1 MWPGF
6 YPPIGPPTPEAR
18 GPRCQTLPSMTAIG
32 GHSSDVRAL
41 DDRSQGI
48 TRSVTSTNSASTH
61 PAATNSSTMATA

>member
-1 MWPGF
+1 MARLLSSNRSSH
-6 YPPIGPPTPEAR
+6 AR
-18 GPRCQTLPSMTAIG
+18 GKDPRCQTLPSMTAIG

>member
-6 YPPIGPPTPEAR
+6 YPPIGPSTPEAR
-18 GPRCQTLPSMTAIG
+18 GPRCQIPSLDDGHG